1 MRKKLISH
9 GPFVTSER
17 FWEVSKLN
25 LTVEHRLNLKPSSV
39 LSHALS
45 PIHCASCRV
54 WLLSTGWGHMLY
66 GKGQGTQ
73 GAEITLLPTSPHSFC
88 SNSLRWKPLS
98 ACRMSCT
105 EGAVGSSQATK
116 VGGKERTPQGM
127 LVLLF
132 RKKKQTLG
140 QEREIS
146 QQQQYAKNILL
157 QNEGIIGI
165 CHEARPHGEK
175 VKVSCSV
182 VSDCDLM
189 DWL

>member
-1 MRKKLISH
+1 
-9 GPFVTSER
+9 
-17 FWEVSKLN
+17 
-25 LTVEHRLNLKPSSV
+25 
-39 LSHALS
+39 
-45 PIHCASCRV
+45 
-54 WLLSTGWGHMLY
+54 
-66 GKGQGTQ
+66 
-73 GAEITLLPTSPHSFC
+73 
-88 SNSLRWKPLS
+88 
-98 ACRMSCT
+98 MSCT

-189 DWL
+189 D